1 MASKPI
7 YKGKSTTYKGV
18 YIQEYSKGVLKYW
31 GHSHKRAKGFDTERE
46 AAIFVDT
53 VLIEKHKPPVNVLTS
68 KK

>member
-1 MASKPI
+1 MASKAI
-7 YKGKSTTYKGV
+7 YKGKSKLYKGV
-18 YIQEYSKGVLKYW
+18 YILEYSKGQLKYW

-53 VLIEKHKPPVNVLTS
+53 VLIEKHKPPVNVLKP